1 MSVVPDSTSAPVP
14 AWRLWLLRLAFIGA
28 GIIHLL
34 PVSGVLGAEKLAA
47 LYGIAADDA
56 GLVLLLRH
64 RAVLFGLLGLLLVA
78 AAFRPALQNL
88 ALGAGLVSV
97 VSFLLLAGAPG
108 QYGAGI
114 GRVISADIVA
124 LVLLLIAA
132 LLRALPQPRAEADH
146 TQGTRPISA
155 AFAATAAAPQSPWL
169 ARTSCR
175 DDD

>member
-1 MSVVPDSTSAPVP
+1 MSTVPGSASTAVP
-14 AWRLWLLRLAFIGA
+14 AWRRWLLRLAFIGA

-34 PVSGVLGAEKLAA
+34 PLSGVLGTEKLAA
-47 LYGIAADDA
+47 LYGIAVDDA

-78 AAFRPALQNL
+78 AAFRPALHNL

-108 QYGAGI
+108 QYGTGI
-114 GRVISADIVA
+114 GRVINADIVA

-132 LLRALPQPRAEADH
+132 ALRLLPR
-146 TQGTRPISA
+146 R
-155 AFAATAAAPQSPWL
+155 
-169 ARTSCR
+169 
-175 DDD
+175 